1 MEFVS
6 TNLPH
11 NISHG
16 LYHEKGYDLAET
28 HVDKIFYTMFYGVS
42 NLLKDNKSM
51 EKPTTFVINEV
62 NGKPIAGATVEFFKD
77 SNNWSLTWTIE
88 PENIP
93 ADSNKLDLQNDL
105 THSYFRTIAGEK
117 WGMRFR
123 DRTALITM
131 LTYSIEQLYKW
142 LDENAKEGSV
152 VEIELDGVFKA
163 SVEVKD
169 GKKVFAVEPMGEVKT
184 MIKDDSGIEK

>member
-117 WGMRFR
+117 WGMRFH